1 MLNCVLGALHQ
12 MLCGMTKKK
21 SISHLDLNV
30 LRNCTCL
37 ININHARSIIP
48 ISIKEPFFNEILLHQ
63 EHLMGN
69 NDVYFIWRE

>member
-1 MLNCVLGALHQ
+1 MLGALHQ
-12 MLCGMTKKK
+12 MCGEGQKKK
-21 SISHLDLNV
+21 KKEKNPISHLGLNV

-63 EHLMGN
+63 EHLTGN
-69 NDVYFIWRE
+69 NGVCFI